1 MDTSGT
7 GTILTNLTPA
17 MRQYVDIKARY
28 RDCILFFRMGDFYE
42 MFFEDALRAS
52 RLLDIALTSR
62 DKESNI
68 PMCGFPWHARTAQ
81 LSKLIRKGCK
91 VAICEQIEEPG
102 GKGLFRREVTEVVTP
117 GLVFNDECLDARGN
131 NFLVSARF
139 REPWAYAALDATTG
153 EFFHEACD
161 SPQALADALYRL
173 DAAEYIHLEGD
184 DDPASGRFRR
194 LLGEKLT
201 TGLSRAA
208 VAAFPVPPAI
218 TGIPP
223 EGHPARDVVLA
234 ALYYLHLHQPAAL
247 AEIARV
253 GEREGSRYLAIDET
267 AVRTLEIFTTLS
279 GERRGGLLWS
289 IDRTSTPMGARTLRS
304 WLSTPLVDIRKIAA
318 RHEAVAELVE
328 AVEARDALRRQLK
341 GMGDLQRL
349 ASRLAQDRSGP
360 RDVAALCDALRA
372 LPEVASALS
381 STTSELLEGLKAR
394 LGDHRETVDLI
405 ASALSDEPPM
415 GYRDGGIFRAGYDA
429 RIDELVHLLT
439 HGKAMLDEME
449 AREKARTGIGN
460 LKIRYNRV
468 FGYYIEI
475 SKSNL
480 DRAPD
485 DYIRKQTLV
494 NAERFITPE
503 LKSFEGKVL
512 QAQEGRAA
520 LEEELFLALR
530 ERLKPALPAV
540 YEAAEAVSA
549 LDVLLSFATKAVE
562 AGYNRPVVNAGR
574 GIDIENGR
582 HPVVESILDSH
593 AFVPNDTRLSPDE
606 TQVAI
611 ITGPNMAGKSTYIR
625 QVALIALLAHA
636 GSFVPAER
644 AEIGVIDRIHTRIGA
659 SDDLSRGESTFM
671 VEMRE
676 TARILASLTDR
687 TLVVLDEVGRGTST
701 FDGLSIAWAVCE
713 HLHNCP
719 QRPKVLFATH
729 YHELTDIV
737 QTCPRASNY
746 HVAVREWQ
754 GDIIFLRRIDGGS
767 ASKSYGI
774 QVAGLAG
781 LPEEVISRAR
791 DILRN
796 LESAEYNEFGL
807 PSIAG
812 RGSAGAVGGTS
823 AQMELFSPRR
833 AASRDEDAVVDEIRT
848 IDAERLSPFDAL
860 LRLVAWK
867 ERLLKGQS

>member
-1 MDTSGT
+1 MESSGT

-131 NFLVSARF
+131 NFLVSVRF
-139 REPWAYAALDATTG
+139 REPYAYAALDATTG
-153 EFFHEACD
+153 EFFFEACE
-161 SPQALADALYRL
+161 SAQALADALYRI
-173 DAAEYIHLEGD
+173 DAAEFIHLEGD
-184 DDPASGRFRR
+184 DDPGSPRFRR
-194 LLGEKLT
+194 ILGEKLS
-201 TGLSRAA
+201 TGLSRQA
-208 VAAFPVPPAI
+208 VADFVVPPAI
-218 TGIPP
+218 SGIPA
-223 EGHPARDVVLA
+223 EGHPAHDVVRA
-234 ALYYLHLHQPAAL
+234 ALHYLQLHQPAAL
-247 AEIARV
+247 AEIGRI
-253 GEREGSRYLAIDET
+253 GERQGSRYLAIDET
-267 AVRTLEIFTTLS
+267 AVRTLEIFSTLS
-279 GERRGGLLWS
+279 GERRGGLLWA
-289 IDRTSTPMGARTLRS
+289 IDRTCTPMGARTLRG
-304 WLSTPLVDIRKIAA
+304 WLSTPLVDPHRIAA
-318 RHEAVAELVE
+318 RHDAVGELVE
-328 AVEARDALRRQLK
+328 AVEVRATLQRQLK

-360 RDVAALCDALRA
+360 RDVAALCDALKSLPAVVDA
-372 LPEVASALS
+372 LAPLS
-381 STTSELLEGLKAR
+381 SVLLAGLRVR
-394 LGDHRETVDLI
+394 LGDHGAPVALI
-405 ASALSDEPPM
+405 EGALADEPPM
-415 GYRDGGIFRAGYDA
+415 GYRDGGIFRPGHDA

-449 AREKARTGIGN
+449 ARERVRTGIGN

-480 DRAPD
+480 DRAPE

-503 LKSFEGKVL
+503 LKDFEGKVL

-520 LEEELFLALR
+520 LEEELFLELR
-530 ERLKPALPAV
+530 EKLKAFLPEA
-540 YEAAEAVSA
+540 YAAAEAVSE

-562 AGYNRPVVNAGR
+562 AGYNRPEVTTGR
-574 GIDIENGR
+574 GISIENGR

-593 AFVPNDTRLSPDE
+593 AFVPNDTHLSPED

-625 QVALIALLAHA
+625 QVALIVLLAHA

-644 AEIGVIDRIHTRIGA
+644 AEIGVVDRIHTRIGA

-676 TARILASLTDR
+676 TARILSGLTDR

-701 FDGLSIAWAVCE
+701 FDGLSIAWAVAE
-713 HLHNCP
+713 FLHNCDS
-719 QRPKVLFATH
+719 RPKVLFATH

-737 QTCPRASNY
+737 QTCPRAANF

-774 QVAGLAG
+774 QVARLAG
-781 LPEEVISRAR
+781 LPDSVVSRAR
-791 DILRN
+791 DILKN
-796 LESAEYNEFGL
+796 LESAEYNEYGL
-807 PSIAG
+807 PNIAG
-812 RGSAGAVGGTS
+812 PGAPEGRPS
-823 AQMELFSPRR
+823 AQMELFGARR
-833 AASRDEDAVVDEIRT
+833 APSRDEDNVIDEIRAV
-848 IDAERLSPFDAL
+848 DPERLSPFDAL

-867 ERLLKGQS
+867 ERLMKGQS